1 MRFVRNTLRVRQL
14 PAVADHT
21 RRMNRFT
28 IRAFI
33 LIFITFYSVGSF
45 YASVCLHHSIYFIVT
60 NVANLNVKGDRYK
73 YSLWQ
78 IHVNSAYECNE
89 KYRLLLFFGL
99 FGVVLK
105 SSDRD

>member
-60 NVANLNVKGDRYK
+60 NVANLNVKGD
-73 YSLWQ
+73 
-78 IHVNSAYECNE
+78 I
-89 KYRLLLFFGL
+89 LFMANTCQFCL
-99 FGVVLK
+99 RMQRKV
-105 SSDRD
+105 